1 MLKNLTV
8 RVTEIETRE
17 LDKIRAHLREKTYNK
32 TIEDE
37 LEAFIDYRTEP
48 NKKGEQRYE
57 LEKTFCPNRRFR
69 TWLRNN
75 KKWARDTPKKSTTI
89 TTF

>member
-1 MLKNLTV
+1 MELILQNTNLL
-8 RVTEIETRE
+8 
-17 LDKIRAHLREKTYNK
+17 LDKYNINK
-32 TIEDE
+32 IELEDE

-48 NKKGEQRYE
+48 NKKGDQRYE

-89 TTF
+89 TTFW